1 MSRFVAVF
9 YFKSGNAMH
18 LLALGELVG
27 LLTLGAALGFFGG
40 LFGIGGGI
48 IAIPMLVL
56 AFSMEQALAQ
66 GTSLAM
72 MVPILVVGLWRYSRK
87 RPIPWKR
94 AIWIGLLASITTWGV
109 AHFATQLQ
117 PDVLRIVFG
126 VFLLLLSAQMLMV
139 GAPHESESGRSLLNP
154 KLMPM
159 VGVAAGTSMGLL
171 GVGGGLVATPLL
183 MGLFGQRQALAQ
195 SLSMALVTPCA
206 MVALATYSYADCV
219 DWSMGLPL
227 AFGGLVTV
235 SAGVTVAHK
244 LPERQ
249 MRVLFAVMLVC
260 TAVWLLMKPLVVG

>member
-1 MSRFVAVF
+1 
-9 YFKSGNAMH
+9 MH
-18 LLALGELVG
+18 FLALGELIG

-56 AFSMEQALAQ
+56 AFGMEQALAQ

-72 MVPILVVGLWRYSRK
+72 MVPILAMGLWRYSRK
-87 RPIPWKR
+87 RPIPWKS
-94 AIWIGLLASITTWGV
+94 ALWIGLLASVTTWVV

-117 PDVLRIVFG
+117 PDVLRVVFG
-126 VFLLLLSAQMLMV
+126 VFLLVLSAQMLMV
-139 GAPHESESGRSLLNP
+139 GAPHESEPGRSLLNP

-195 SLSMALVTPCA
+195 SLSMALVTLIGAP
-206 MVALATYSYADCV
+206 VAVAQSGGSSTAVKGSA
-219 DWSMGLPL
+219 PL
-227 AFGGLVTV
+227 AAPVGHRQPRAADVPNEKNIDNPNDLL
-235 SAGVTVAHK
+235 SKENAALDKK
-244 LPERQ
+244 LKSICRG
-249 MRVLFAVMLVC
+249 C
-260 TAVWLLMKPLVVG
+260 